1 MLLPD
6 NILPELTIYYNGA
19 LVLKELQSND
29 EQELLDIYRIVKEKY
44 GMSFNIC
51 ILSLDW
57 LYLAKFAEMD
67 EQGVIKLCS

>member
-6 NILPELTIYYNGA
+6 NILPELTVYYNGA
-19 LVLKELQSND
+19 LVLKELQFND
-29 EQELLDIYRIVKEKY
+29 KQELLDIYSKLKEKY
-44 GMSFNIC
+44 EMSFNIY

-57 LYLAKFAEMD
+57 LYLVGIAEMD